1 MILENFIKFIKYFG
15 KGRKLK
21 LLGFSL
27 MSFFAGLFEFLGIAL
42 IYPFIMMII
51 KPESMTTFGLY
62 NKFTA
67 ITGVADTTINALIL
81 GGGALVLFVI
91 KNLYMIL
98 FVRIQSR
105 FIINWKQYIA
115 NKFMEYFLFAPY
127 KEILTLSNSDK
138 YYIINSLC
146 VNVLMHFVVR
156 FLTFMTNFIIVIM
169 VILLIMSKFPIA
181 GAVTIIFA
189 FSSLFI
195 QNRFLRKAITSVSE
209 RVQETARMISA
220 ITCSNID
227 NTKDIKIISAE
238 KKFYDKYTSIGE
250 VVSGLE
256 ADRDFLSGIPP
267 YIIEML
273 IVLSLLLLG
282 AFIAISSFNDRTAMI
297 ASFGM
302 VVASI
307 FRIAPALNRIQTSII
322 NINAGRNFLKSL
334 LQFYEKFG
342 MDNIKIR
349 VSSDITPIEFNHK
362 IEIKNISFS
371 YVENSPIL
379 KNISFD
385 ICKGDF
391 IGIIGLSG
399 SGKTTLADI
408 FMGLLSPDSG
418 EIFVDGIKLTEN
430 NYHNF
435 RNIIG
440 YVQQEVR
447 MLDESIKENIAWGE
461 DFEKIDDERI
471 KYAIE
476 SAQLTDYVNQFS
488 DGVDAMPFIGSGGAS
503 QGQKQRLALA
513 RALYRNPEIL
523 VLDEATSSLDLKVE
537 HEITDM
543 LNNLKNKK
551 TIIAIAHRLSTLKTC
566 NKLLY
571 IKDGRLVDIGTF
583 KELSE
588 KYEDFDNLVKLS
600 SIN

>member
-21 LLGFSL
+21 LVGFSL
-27 MSFFAGLFEFLGIAL
+27 MSFIAGSFEFLGIAL
-42 IYPFIMMII
+42 IYPFIIMII
-51 KPESMTTFGLY
+51 KPESMMNLGLY

-67 ITGVADTTINALIL
+67 ITGITDTTINALIL
-81 GGGALVLFVI
+81 GCLALVLFVV
-91 KNLYMIL
+91 KNIYMIL

-105 FIINWKQYIA
+105 FIMDWKQYIA

-127 KEILTLSNSDK
+127 KEILALPNSDK

-146 VNVLMHFVVR
+146 INVLMHFVVR
-156 FLTFMTNFIIVIM
+156 FLTLMTNAIIVIM
-169 VILLIMSKFPIA
+169 VISLIMLKFPVA
-181 GAVTIIFA
+181 GVVTIIFA
-189 FSSLFI
+189 LSSLFI
-195 QNRFLRKAITSVSE
+195 QNKFLRKALTSVSE
-209 RVQETARMISA
+209 QVQEASRTINA

-227 NTKDIKIISAE
+227 NTKEIKIISAE
-238 KKFYDKYTSIGE
+238 KKFYDKYTAMGE

-282 AFIAISSFNDRTAMI
+282 AFIAFSNIHDRTAMI

-307 FRIAPALNRIQTSII
+307 FRIAPALNRVQSSII
-322 NINAGRNFLKSL
+322 NINAGRNYLKSL

-342 MDNIKIR
+342 MDNSKEH
-349 VSSDITPIEFNHK
+349 VLSDITPIEFNNK
-362 IEIKNISFS
+362 IELRNISFS
-371 YVENSPIL
+371 YVETAPIL

-408 FMGLLSPDSG
+408 FMGLLKPDAG

-447 MLDESIKENIAWGE
+447 MLEESIKENIAWGE
-461 DFEKIDDERI
+461 DFDKIDDNLI
-471 KYAIE
+471 QYAIK
-476 SAQLTDYVNQFS
+476 SSQLTDFVNQFP

-503 QGQKQRLALA
+503 QGQKQRIALA

-523 VLDEATSSLDLKVE
+523 ILDEATSSLDLKVE